1 VTALLN
7 PADWERVMVLAAH
20 PDDETLA
27 TGGLLQQA
35 GVSGAAVRVI
45 FVTDGDNNP
54 WPQRVIERRWRITPA
69 DRARWGARRRG
80 EALAALTRL
89 GVPTESAVFLGY
101 PDQGLTRILLAREE
115 EPLARLAAEI
125 ATWCPT
131 LLVTPS
137 TLDLHPDHN
146 ALAVL
151 LRLALGRLERG
162 QRRFAAISYCV
173 HDRQP
178 TPVGSEWLHLR
189 LRPEEQTRKRQAI
202 LCHASQLVLSRRRF
216 LAFAK
221 DVEWFIASSEP
232 SERDEHHPVRH
243 AVMTKSTLRFAVVRR
258 TQPRAFGRTT
268 LYVVAGEP
276 HRGGATLSVALPW
289 TSVTVSVRNEVSGAV
304 VTQARFCGNRRQG
317 EILLPLSALPP
328 AERVFIKVA
337 RRFGFFDEAGWR
349 EIPVPRPSRQSAPLP
364 AISPRAAWLDP
375 AVCCVIPCYNIA
387 VLCGEVVR
395 EAALHTD
402 HVIAVDDGSTDTTG
416 QVLRGLAA
424 ESNGRITVLSFA
436 RNQGKG
442 VALLAAFRHAL
453 AALPFDVLVTLDGDC
468 QHRPADIPQLVR
480 TCIDEGAAL
489 VIGERGEF
497 AAMPLRSRLGNTLTT
512 ALLRKL
518 YPASPFDTQSGL
530 RALERSFV
538 EEVVR
543 VVTGRRYE
551 AELQILLLALGQQR
565 RICTIPIPTVY
576 LNSNCS
582 SHFRPIADSLRI
594 YRTILGWRLRGLQN
608 GASRSEPL

>member
-1 VTALLN
+1 
-7 PADWERVMVLAAH
+7 MVLAPH
-20 PDDETLA
+20 PDDETLV

-35 GVSGAAVRVI
+35 VAAGAAVRVI
-45 FVTDGDNNP
+45 FATDGDNNP

-69 DRARWGARRRG
+69 DRAHWGARRRG
-80 EALAALTRL
+80 EALAALTCL

-115 EPLARLAAEI
+115 EPLARLAAEV
-125 ATWCPT
+125 AMWCPT

-137 TLDLHPDHN
+137 AFDLHPDHN

-151 LRLALGRLERG
+151 LRLALARVDPV
-162 QRRFAAISYCV
+162 QRRFSAISYCV

-178 TPVGSEWLHLR
+178 ALVGSEWLHLQ

-202 LCHASQLVLSRRRF
+202 FCHASQLVLSRRRF

-221 DVEWFIASSEP
+221 DVERFIASAEP

-243 AVMTKSTLRFAVVRR
+243 AVMTKSTLRFAVARR
-258 TQPRAFGRTT
+258 TQPRAFGKTT
-268 LYVVAGEP
+268 LYIVAGDP

-289 TSVTVSVRNEVSGAV
+289 RSATVNVRDGVSGAV
-304 VTQARFCGNRRQG
+304 ITQARFCGNRRQG

-328 AERVFIKVA
+328 AERVFIKVD

-349 EIPVPRPSRQSAPLP
+349 EVPLSQPCLRIVPFP
-364 AISPRAAWLDP
+364 AVYPTEARLDP
-375 AVCCVIPCYNIA
+375 VVCCVIPCYNIA
-387 VLCGEVVR
+387 ALCGEVVR
-395 EAALHTD
+395 EAALHAD

-416 QVLRGLAA
+416 QVLRSIAA

-436 RNQGKG
+436 YNQGKG

-453 AALPFDVLVTLDGDC
+453 AALPFDVLVTLDGDR
-468 QHRPADIPQLVR
+468 QHRPSDIPRFVR
-480 TCIDEGAAL
+480 ACIDKGAAL

-497 AAMPLRSRLGNTLTT
+497 EAMPLRSRLGNTLTT
-512 ALLRKL
+512 TLLRKL

-543 VVTGRRYE
+543 VVPGGRYE
-551 AELQILLLALGQQR
+551 TELQVLLLALTQHR
-565 RICTIPIPTVY
+565 PISTIPIPTAY
-576 LNSNCS
+576 LNGNRS
-582 SHFRPIADSLRI
+582 SHFRPVTDSLRI
-594 YRTILGWRLRGLQN
+594 YRTILGWRFRGLHN
-608 GASRSEPL
+608 GSFPREML